1 MSRIISYP
9 YDSNVVDAD
18 AWIGTEASTTRT
30 KQYTASAV
38 ADYLNINGKI
48 SIGGQMVY
56 QYVANPLQAVGTFSI
71 TSGGLDNVPFA
82 NITTLTLSSVDKGG
96 QNVVAFLNYLIGSD
110 ILISKQN
117 EISTFG
123 HYEVVSY
130 NVNPN
135 NSQFYDLVVVFKG
148 GNGSMNLLDF
158 YDAINFTLAS
168 EIVGSYTFNVD
179 SDNGTLFTVQNNGTI
194 DFTSTN
200 ITVSNVNSAISFNL
214 PVTGVT
220 AGAYTAAN
228 ITVDSFG
235 RITDAA
241 DGASGPGG
249 TGVQAL
255 QTLLQSG

>member
-130 NVNPN
+130 NVSGGNAA
-135 NSQFYDLVVVFKG
+135 FYDLVVVFKG
-148 GNGSMNLLDF
+148 GNYRVVYF
-158 YDAINFTLAS
+158 
-168 EIVGSYTFNVD
+168 
-179 SDNGTLFTVQNNGTI
+179 
-194 DFTSTN
+194 
-200 ITVSNVNSAISFNL
+200 
-214 PVTGVT
+214 
-220 AGAYTAAN
+220 
-228 ITVDSFG
+228 
-235 RITDAA
+235 
-241 DGASGPGG
+241 
-249 TGVQAL
+249 
-255 QTLLQSG
+255 